1 ITCSAPRERGEHHES
16 QEGRPE
22 GRDGERHQG
31 VRRGSRSVEAHA
43 RAVHRVHGRADRR
56 PGDPPGGGR
65 RGSKG
70 SEGTPMNEGL
80 QVIMTSA
87 FYRDGEP
94 GGIAA
99 GMKFAPEEGVKFCNE
114 LEESLLEYDKFTF
127 VQLQSELARLAP
139 RRHDLRPSEACHVI
153 ACIYCMQVRNDIRS
167 D

>member
-1 ITCSAPRERGEHHES
+1 
-16 QEGRPE
+16 
-22 GRDGERHQG
+22 
-31 VRRGSRSVEAHA
+31 
-43 RAVHRVHGRADRR
+43 
-56 PGDPPGGGR
+56 
-65 RGSKG
+65 
-70 SEGTPMNEGL
+70 MNEGL

-167 D
+167 DEYNGTIFACVLGKTLINCERNPVTLDLTKEMTSKSAVDITVIVKASHLPLDDGATAAIRTVVDHARRQR